1 MDRLFKREECLMC
14 VCVLPAIF
22 HVFARFRGES
32 GAGKTENTKKVIQ
45 YLAHVASSHKGS
57 SAARNKEVVQVC
69 CFWSGAAVKTMEKL
83 VRHQHTELFIFSC
96 WCVSL
101 LLGGGL
107 FFFCKD
113 LSPFKFSSAFFPSP
127 SFLLA
132 LVSLHSLL
140 SALSSLSCTLRW
152 TAHAL

>member
-1 MDRLFKREECLMC
+1 MSNVCVYVC
-14 VCVLPAIF
+14 VCYLLF
-22 HVFARFRGES
+22 SMCLWFRGES

-57 SAARNKEVVQVC
+57 SGARNKEVVQVC
-69 CFWSGAAVKTMEKL
+69 CFWSSAAVKTTEKL
-83 VRHQHTELFIFSC
+83 VRHQHTDLFIFSC

-101 LLGGGL
+101 YLTWRGPFFARICPLLN
-107 FFFCKD
+107 F
-113 LSPFKFSSAFFPSP
+113 LSIFPSP

-152 TAHAL
+152 TALAL